1 MQGGEEWK
9 INNENDYDHVW
20 INGGNNQE
28 ILQVKVYIN
37 SLNCYEKFHKFS
49 AMCQLKSV
57 PNPWSSI
64 ILSISLLCS
73 HRHVHFNFI
82 FQKFAAIVFK
92 KLLAKFS

>member
-28 ILQVKVYIN
+28 ILQVKNYIN
-37 SLNCYEKFHKFS
+37 SLNCHEKFHKFS

-57 PNPWSSI
+57 PNPFPLLYQLHFCVAI
-64 ILSISLLCS
+64 DMNILILYFRSL
-73 HRHVHFNFI
+73 
-82 FQKFAAIVFK
+82 
-92 KLLAKFS
+92 

>member
-37 SLNCYEKFHKFS
+37 PLKCYEKFHKFS
-49 AMCQLKSV
+49 AMSQLKSV
-57 PNPWSSI
+57 PN
-64 ILSISLLCS
+64 LSISLLCS
-73 HRHVHFNFI
+73 HRHEHFNFI
-82 FQKFAAIVFK
+82 FQKFVSIVFK
-92 KLLAKFS
+92 TLLAKFS